1 MDVLTV
7 EQRRKNMAA
16 IRGKDS
22 TPERKV
28 RSMLHRLG
36 LRFRLHDR
44 RLPGKPDIVLPRFH
58 SVVFVH
64 GCFWHRHPGCRFAT
78 MPATREDF
86 WRKKFAEN
94 VERDRR
100 AQRDLRKDGW
110 KVIVIWECETRNID
124 FLVGRAR
131 RLQNAKRHK
140 EA

>member
-1 MDVLTV
+1 
-7 EQRRKNMAA
+7 
-16 IRGKDS
+16 
-22 TPERKV
+22 
-28 RSMLHRLG
+28 
-36 LRFRLHDR
+36 
-44 RLPGKPDIVLPRFH
+44 
-58 SVVFVH
+58 
-64 GCFWHRHPGCRFAT
+64 